1 MTEVDLLLIIIILL
15 VVLLL
20 VAGYFVKLCTRR
32 VENRL
37 SLLQDKVNNL
47 DEKLKKETEKNKEN
61 VFVEGCEWDIKD
73 ARTGKSFLKLIPDN
87 TDMTR
92 MELAYLLLEIKDY
105 LNDKM
110 DNHKEFL
117 EDLKKGH
124 W

>member
-1 MTEVDLLLIIIILL
+1 MTEADLISIIIILL
-15 VVLLL
+15 VVLIL
-20 VAGYFVKLCTRR
+20 VAGYFVKLCTSR

-47 DEKLKKETEKNKEN
+47 DEKLKKETEKNKEK

-73 ARTGKSFLKLIPDN
+73 TRTGESFLKLIPDN

-110 DNHKEFL
+110 DNHKDFL
-117 EDLKKGH
+117 EDLKRRH

>member
-47 DEKLKKETEKNKEN
+47 DEKLKKETEKNKET

-73 ARTGKSFLKLIPDN
+73 ARTGKSFLKLSPDN

-92 MELAYLLLEIKDY
+92 LELAYLLLEIKDY

-110 DNHKEFL
+110 DNYKDFL

>member
-20 VAGYFVKLCTRR
+20 VAGYFVKLCTSR

-47 DEKLKKETEKNKEN
+47 DEKLKKETEKNKEK

-110 DNHKEFL
+110 DNYKEFL

>member
-1 MTEVDLLLIIIILL
+1 
-15 VVLLL
+15 
-20 VAGYFVKLCTRR
+20 
-32 VENRL
+32 
-37 SLLQDKVNNL
+37 
-47 DEKLKKETEKNKEN
+47 
-61 VFVEGCEWDIKD
+61 
-73 ARTGKSFLKLIPDN
+73 
-87 TDMTR
+87 MTR